1 MVENL
6 DRGAVENWL
15 VRMLAHAR
23 RTGVAVDWS
32 FYCAVGV
39 AGALDEQAKIL
50 DARVIHSRV
59 EIGNKLAFARALRA
73 EIKRGRYDVLHCH
86 HDLVSGLYLLAAV
99 RLPIEK
105 RLVHVHNADEA
116 VLTPSAAKQAVLKP
130 LLRGACLALADSIIG
145 ISNHTLDRFLNGRQ
159 RRPGHDVVHYY
170 GIDAKR
176 FRTSGTDGVAFR
188 TELGLAADARIL
200 LFAGRVVPEKNPLF
214 VIEVFAELHR
224 KDPRVVCVFCG
235 AGSLEGAVR
244 RRVAELGLEAAYRG
258 LGWRRDVPEIM
269 SCSDWFI
276 LPRPEDPPE
285 GFGIAVVE
293 AQLAGLRLLLSRGIP
308 DDPLLRTASYRRLGL
323 DDATVAWAQAAL
335 DLYEAPA
342 PTRADALAALA
353 ESPMDMDRALHA
365 LTRLHA

>member
-1 MVENL
+1 VVENL

-15 VRMLAHAR
+15 VRMLAHAHN
-23 RTGVAVDWS
+23 TGVAVDWS

-39 AGALDEQAKIL
+39 TGTLDEQAKAL
-50 DARVIHSRV
+50 RARVIHSPV
-59 EIGNKLAFARALRA
+59 EISNKLAFARALRA
-73 EIKRGRYDVLHCH
+73 EMKRDRYDVLHCH
-86 HDLVSGLYLLAAV
+86 HDLVSGVYLLAAAG
-99 RLPIEK
+99 LPIKK

-116 VLTPSAAKQAVLKP
+116 VLTPSAVKQAVFKP
-130 LLRGACLALADSIIG
+130 LLRGVCLALADSIIG

-159 RRPGHDVVHYY
+159 RRPGRDVVHYY
-170 GIDAKR
+170 GIDAER
-176 FRTSGTDGVAFR
+176 FRTSGADRLAFR
-188 TELGLAADARIL
+188 TELGVAADARLL

-214 VIEVFAELHR
+214 AIEVFAELHR
-224 KDPRVVCVFCG
+224 RDPRVVCVFCG
-235 AGSLEGAVR
+235 AGSLEESVR
-244 RRVAELGLEAAYRG
+244 RRVAELGLEAVYRD

-308 DDPLLRTASYRRLGL
+308 DDPLLRTARYRRLRL
-323 DDATVAWAQAAL
+323 DDAPAAWAQAAL
-335 DLYEAPA
+335 DLYDAPA

-353 ESPMDMDRALHA
+353 ESPMDMERALHA
-365 LTRLHA
+365 FTRLHA